1 MPNQVII
8 ARQAIFNT
16 ANKIV
21 GFELLHRTLG
31 SPHKARITSGTTAT
45 LDVIANGI
53 DLVVGSTQKDQKLFI
68 NFPSQ
73 LLFEGKYLYLDKKKF
88 VLELLENETIDDSFC
103 NAVAKAKSEGYCF
116 ALDDVENPAN
126 VIKLI
131 PFADFIKI
139 DFNKLKNNKI
149 IHDVTKYL
157 KKFDSKLLAEKVES
171 YNSVDYAKQLGYQY
185 FQGFFF
191 STPQIFYGKAIAA
204 ATTTHLNMMY
214 ELNKKNY
221 DYDRLAEIVT
231 TDAILSFKLL
241 KFVNS
246 PFYGQQTQTTSIKR
260 ALLVLGYRELKQWM
274 HINLLSRS
282 ATTDI
287 DKELIYL
294 SAFRSKF
301 LSILRETQPSR
312 CNIDLDMCLPSL
324 FSLLDVLLK
333 MPFDAIFEQIH
344 CLDTIKKGL
353 TDHNAPCRKCFT
365 LVQCFEK
372 NESEKIETYRKTF
385 PDIDFDHINY
395 EALGW
400 ANSIAR

>member
-1 MPNQVII
+1 MLFVGGSRAHHYQELFHELGMEVLGAGYEFAHRDDYEGREVLPNIKVDADSRNI
-8 ARQAIFNT
+8 
-16 ANKIV
+16 
-21 GFELLHRTLG
+21 E
-31 SPHKARITSGTTAT
+31 
-45 LDVIANGI
+45 
-53 DLVVGSTQKDQKLFI
+53 
-68 NFPSQ
+68 
-73 LLFEGKYLYLDKKKF
+73 
-88 VLELLENETIDDSFC
+88 VLEIEQDPTRYRPRKTPEQIEAL
-103 NAVAKAKSEGYCF
+103 KAKGLTFDAYEG
-116 ALDDVENPAN
+116 
-126 VIKLI
+126 
-131 PFADFIKI
+131 
-139 DFNKLKNNKI
+139 
-149 IHDVTKYL
+149 
-157 KKFDSKLLAEKVES
+157 
-171 YNSVDYAKQLGYQY
+171 
-185 FQGFFF
+185 
-191 STPQIFYGKAIAA
+191 
-204 ATTTHLNMMY
+204 MMY